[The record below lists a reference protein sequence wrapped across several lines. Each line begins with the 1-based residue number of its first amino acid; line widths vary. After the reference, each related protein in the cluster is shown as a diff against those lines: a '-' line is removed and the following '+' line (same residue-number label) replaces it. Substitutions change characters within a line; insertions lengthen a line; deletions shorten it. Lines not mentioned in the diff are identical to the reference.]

1 MFPNGVT
8 YCYMKRNLIIDT
20 LGSDKGASAI
30 LDGAKLILDNYKDI
44 SLTIVGDENEIKKHD
59 LDFSRVNIVH
69 APDTITNYDNPMME
83 FYSGKVVSI
92 FKAMEE
98 LAKGESIGMISAGNS
113 GAVLVGSVRYL
124 LTKEKIRPC
133 LAAIVPNTMGGYT
146 ALVDTGASID
156 VSAYQL
162 HEFAKLGRDFIKKLY
177 KIDNP
182 RIGLLSNGSEPTKG
196 NKLVKEAYKILE
208 ADESLNFVGNI
219 EGNKTLSG
227 LCDVLVCDGF
237 AGNQVLKN
245 AEGMAV
251 NLITEMV
258 KYAKKNHEE
267 EHIMPL
273 VGYLMKTY
281 DFESLGAGIVLGTTY
296 PVVKCRGSSGKEAIL
311 SAASILINMS
321 EDKNIYEGK
330 DSHRR

>member
-1 MFPNGVT
+1 
-8 YCYMKRNLIIDT
+8 MKQKIIIDT
-20 LGSDKGASAI
+20 LGSDKGPEEIIQGTKKI
-30 LDGAKLILDNYKDI
+30 LDIYPNI
-44 SLTIVGDENEIKKHD
+44 EVTVVGDEKLIRSQD
-59 LDFSRVNIVH
+59 LDFSRVNIIH
-69 APDTITNYDNPMME
+69 APDTITNYDNPMVE

-98 LAKGESIGMISAGNS
+98 LAKGESVGMITAGNS

-124 LTKEKIRPC
+124 LTKEKTRPC
-133 LAAIVPNTMGGYT
+133 LSAIVPHTLGGYT
-146 ALVDTGASID
+146 LLVDTGASID

-162 HEFAKLGRDFIKKLY
+162 HEFAKLGRDFFKRLY
-177 KIDNP
+177 KVDNP

-196 NKLVKEAYKILE
+196 NKLVKEAHKILKE
-208 ADESLNFVGNI
+208 DESLNFVGNI

-251 NLITEMV
+251 NIITEMV
-258 KYAKKNHEE
+258 KYAKKNNEE
-267 EHIMPL
+267 AHIMPL
-273 VGYLMKTY
+273 VQYLMKTY
-281 DFESLGAGIVLGTTY
+281 DFESLGAGIVLGTTH
-296 PVVKCRGSSGKEAIL
+296 PVVKCRGSSGQEAIL